1 MEMTDN
7 EQDAVNDF
15 LNILEVEPSNDSDN
29 REQLAVLVAT
39 GKAKEIIEQD
49 LTQDKVKRLS
59 RKDIEGYFRKSLAYF
74 HPVDEG
80 KLLKDLNENFAVKR
94 ELAMI
99 AGALN
104 L

>member
-1 MEMTDN
+1 MTDN

-49 LTQDKVKRLS
+49 LTQDKVKRLF
-59 RKDIEGYFRKSLAYF
+59 RKDIEGYFRKCEIELSPKNCDAI
-74 HPVDEG
+74 VD
-80 KLLKDLNENFAVKR
+80 KFL
-94 ELAMI
+94 
-99 AGALN
+99 
-104 L
+104 

>member
-1 MEMTDN
+1 MTDN

-59 RKDIEGYFRKSLAYF
+59 RKDIEGDFRKC
-74 HPVDEG
+74 E
-80 KLLKDLNENFAVKR
+80 
-94 ELAMI
+94 I
-99 AGALN
+99 
-104 L
+104 

>member
-1 MEMTDN
+1 METTDN

-39 GKAKEIIEQD
+39 RKAKEIIEQD

-59 RKDIEGYFRKSLAYF
+59 RKDIEGYFRKC
-74 HPVDEG
+74 E
-80 KLLKDLNENFAVKR
+80 
-94 ELAMI
+94 I
-99 AGALN
+99 
-104 L
+104 

>member
-1 MEMTDN
+1 MTDN

-49 LTQDKVKRLS
+49 LTQDKVKRLF
-59 RKDIEGYFRKSLAYF
+59 RKDIEGYFRKC
-74 HPVDEG
+74 E
-80 KLLKDLNENFAVKR
+80 
-94 ELAMI
+94 I
-99 AGALN
+99 
-104 L
+104 

>member
-1 MEMTDN
+1 MTDN

-59 RKDIEGYFRKSLAYF
+59 RKDI
-74 HPVDEG
+74 
-80 KLLKDLNENFAVKR
+80 
-94 ELAMI
+94 
-99 AGALN
+99 
-104 L
+104 

>member
-39 GKAKEIIEQD
+39 RKAKEIIE
-49 LTQDKVKRLS
+49 
-59 RKDIEGYFRKSLAYF
+59 
-74 HPVDEG
+74 
-80 KLLKDLNENFAVKR
+80 
-94 ELAMI
+94 
-99 AGALN
+99 
-104 L
+104 

>member
-49 LTQDKVKRLS
+49 LTQDKVKRLF
-59 RKDIEGYFRKSLAYF
+59 RKDIEGYFRKC
-74 HPVDEG
+74 E
-80 KLLKDLNENFAVKR
+80 
-94 ELAMI
+94 I
-99 AGALN
+99 
-104 L
+104 

>member
-49 LTQDKVKRLS
+49 LTQDQVKRLLEKILRGTS
-59 RKDIEGYFRKSLAYF
+59 GNVRSNCLQRIVMR
-74 HPVDEG
+74 
-80 KLLKDLNENFAVKR
+80 
-94 ELAMI
+94 
-99 AGALN
+99 
-104 L
+104 